1 MTSQLEFNSRAALC
15 REFARREPNSRALW
29 MAEAESWSRLE
40 QEPGEP
46 VATHRDKPICHRGN
60 LHDRNWFCFKFKATG
75 KHSQSRQVAGIVRKD
90 PFEEFLDLMAIEDGR

>member
-29 MAEAESWSRLE
+29 MAEAESWSRH
-40 QEPGEP
+40 
-46 VATHRDKPICHRGN
+46 HRD
-60 LHDRNWFCFKFKATG
+60 WFCFKFKATG
-75 KHSQSRQVAGIVRKD
+75 RHSPSRQAAGIVRRD